1 MNDSL
6 VTNVF
11 EALAADYERNEGL
24 LTREDVERL
33 LEKRG
38 LTVEECARV
47 YEKLSAADILVGDI
61 NSADD
66 FAPPDNELDNPIEA
80 SAFLDF
86 VTSASSQLKHKLLS
100 KEDEAELGRSLEL
113 GRRAKEEIDSGVQ
126 PTSEHLQMIE
136 RASRARERF
145 ILTNL
150 RLVASIARPYTLL
163 SDLSLEDLFQEGV
176 FGLMKAVDKFD
187 HHLGYKFSTYA
198 TWWIRQTVTRAL
210 ADRGTMI
217 RLPVHVHEQVNKLR
231 RAVRLLSMNNPERTP
246 TIKEISKELNW
257 PHEKVH
263 FLQQMSFLVPTSL
276 DAQIPGAED
285 MALID
290 TLISPFEGPEEYVE
304 RMSMESAVQNV
315 LEQFPERDREIL
327 NLRFGLG
334 GHLRSYTLQEVG
346 DKMGLTRERVRQV
359 ESKLL
364 RKIQN
369 NIRHDE
375 HHPLS
380 GYKPDDDRR

>member
-6 VTNVF
+6 VISVF
-11 EALAADYERNEGL
+11 DALAADYERNDGL
-24 LTREDVERL
+24 LTREDAERL

-38 LTVEECARV
+38 LSVQECAAV
-47 YEKLSAADILVGDI
+47 YEKLAAADITISDI
-61 NSADD
+61 NSEDE
-66 FAPPDNELDNPIEA
+66 FTPPDADAEQTIEVPP
-80 SAFLDF
+80 FLDF
-86 VTSASSQLKHKLLS
+86 VASASSHLKHKLLS

-113 GRRAKEEIDSGVQ
+113 GRRAQEELDSGVSQ
-126 PTSEHLQMIE
+126 TTEHLLMIE
-136 RASRARERF
+136 RAAKARERF
-145 ILTNL
+145 ILANL
-150 RLVASIARPYTLL
+150 RLVLSIARPYTLL

-176 FGLMKAVDKFD
+176 FGLMKAVEKFD

-198 TWWIRQTVTRAL
+198 TWWIRQKVTRTL
-210 ADRGTMI
+210 ADQGAMI

-231 RAVRLLSMNNPERTP
+231 RAIRLLAMNNPERTP
-246 TIKEISKELNW
+246 TMKEISRELNW
-257 PHEKVH
+257 PPEKVH
-263 FLQQMSFLVPTSL
+263 FMQQMFFLSPTSL

-290 TLISPFEGPEEYVE
+290 TLISPFEGPEDFVE
-304 RMSMESAVQNV
+304 RISMENAVESV
-315 LEQFPERDREIL
+315 LAQFPERDREIL

-364 RKIQN
+364 KKIQS
-369 NIRHDE
+369 NIRNDE

-380 GYKPDDDRR
+380 GYRPDS